1 MKYFVKFSLHF
12 KFILSGFFFL
22 FDIDRILRN
31 NEISSL
37 LPLIVLRNFKALQV
51 L

>member
-12 KFILSGFFFL
+12 KFILSGFFL

-37 LPLIVLRNFKALQV
+37 LPLLVLRNFKALQV